1 MMNQYFEFAED
12 VACPTHARELDVDL
26 CEDYQM
32 QGNAEF
38 IPRVIEDELAE
49 RWIVQCKI
57 CESMHGKDSD
67 PFKQPE
73 MVLE

>member
-1 MMNQYFEFAED
+1 MIEHYFEFAEA
-12 VACPTHARELDVDL
+12 VACPTHTRELDVDL

-38 IPRVIEDELAE
+38 VPRVIEDELTE
-49 RWIVQCKI
+49 SWIIQCEV
-57 CESMHGKDSD
+57 CENMHSKNSD